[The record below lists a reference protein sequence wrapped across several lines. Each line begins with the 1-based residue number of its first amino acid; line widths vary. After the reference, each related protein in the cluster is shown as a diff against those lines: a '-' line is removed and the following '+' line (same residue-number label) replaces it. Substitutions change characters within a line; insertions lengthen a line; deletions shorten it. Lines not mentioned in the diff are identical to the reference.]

1 MLDIGLLLCF
11 WSLLIMNQV
20 DNCLIC
26 KSKISLSKTLAIP
39 QDLCI
44 EASKNFEIIICA
56 ICLHIKNTLD
66 NHISLT
72 TGEAHLINGKQEF
85 IKLNEYWSDWAI
97 DFKPLDSSE
106 LTKLNSFKNWN
117 SFSFASHQLNFNSK
131 KEALNTIL
139 DYRNEY
145 KKNFHIVSFKSYAEI
160 LKNITRALLSQTLP
174 AGVLKLTSVN
184 DPIYGDTKLLEWSGY
199 QHVQLFLEKVNN
211 YY

>member
-1 MLDIGLLLCF
+1 F
-11 WSLLIMNQV
+11 WSFFIMSQNE
-20 DNCLIC
+20 NCIIC
-26 KSKISLSKTLAIP
+26 KCKTALSKTLAIP
-39 QDLCI
+39 GDLCI
-44 EASKNFEIIICA
+44 KDSKNFELTIC
-56 ICLHIKNTLD
+56 ITCLHIKKTLD

-97 DFKPLDSSE
+97 DFKPLDRSE
-106 LTKLNSFKNWN
+106 RTKLNSFKNWN
-117 SFSFASHQLNFNSK
+117 SFSFASHQFNFNSK

-145 KKNFHIVSFKSYAEI
+145 KKNFHIVSFKSYEEI
-160 LKNITRALLSQTLP
+160 LKNITRALLSQALP
-174 AGVLKLTSVN
+174 AGVLKLTSIN
-184 DPIYGDTKLLEWSGY
+184 DPLYGDAKLLEWSGY